1 MLHLYSDI
9 FLTDIMGCDR
19 LNLVKYTHNET
30 WSTSPIFDKMA
41 TATVICILVTF
52 CYYLLERGFLLFFQ
66 LLFKALQKFKQ
77 GCSVMGNITDVAFRN
92 TVLLSDFQ
100 LQPVEPLVSLIRWR
114 RHGIVCP
121 ARAGT
126 EKKQHPY
133 NSQQFG
139 RAEKKECIC
148 CTDLHRGWLAN
159 ADVVC
164 FAWAKSPPFWVSKR
178 TDRFACAFRR
188 RCCSV
193 IFSVRSAWISSHSVR
208 TGGGR
213 LFCDWCFVTGYTAHA
228 VQDIYISHGGRRAV
242 GTADASCGGKPI

>member
-100 LQPVEPLVSLIRWR
+100 LQPVEPLVSLIR
-114 RHGIVCP
+114 
-121 ARAGT
+121 
-126 EKKQHPY
+126 
-133 NSQQFG
+133 
-139 RAEKKECIC
+139 
-148 CTDLHRGWLAN
+148 
-159 ADVVC
+159 
-164 FAWAKSPPFWVSKR
+164 
-178 TDRFACAFRR
+178 
-188 RCCSV
+188 
-193 IFSVRSAWISSHSVR
+193 
-208 TGGGR
+208 
-213 LFCDWCFVTGYTAHA
+213 
-228 VQDIYISHGGRRAV
+228 
-242 GTADASCGGKPI
+242 